1 MDMLHK
7 NTNVKTNSINK
18 FENSVNKKSKR
29 TRRKRLSKEWIFS
42 LTVFLILSLI
52 IVEKIYFSYVLSIM
66 TRNADDLYNK
76 VDVYNKTDLYN
87 KADLYNKTDAYKT
100 TDVYNTTEVNNKA
113 NVKISSYLYDFLT
126 LSNIIVNVE
135 KAHNK
140 FVQQIVI
147 IGEKFANTICHCY
160 QALCDALLYKTYDH
174 RYLIMILG
182 IILGVVATF
191 ASWFII
197 YMDSRIPGNDPAFPF
212 LLQKYRIQI
221 TVPIN
226 LNYFVGALIGLL
238 ITICYLYENHYFDS

>member
-7 NTNVKTNSINK
+7 NTNAKTNSINK
-18 FENSVNKKSKR
+18 FGYAVNEKISKR
-29 TRRKRLSKEWIFS
+29 TRRKKLSKEWIFS

-52 IVEKIYFSYVLSIM
+52 IIEKIYFSYVLSIM
-66 TRNADDLYNK
+66 IRNTNDLYNK
-76 VDVYNKTDLYN
+76 VDVYNKADVYN
-87 KADLYNKTDAYKT
+87 T
-100 TDVYNTTEVNNKA
+100 TDVYNATDVNNKA
-113 NVKISSYLYDFLT
+113 DVKISSYLYDSFT

-135 KAHNK
+135 KVHNN
-140 FVQQIVI
+140 FVQQIVV
-147 IGEKFANTICHCY
+147 IGEKFANTISHCY

-174 RYLIMILG
+174 RYLIMIMG
-182 IILGVVATF
+182 IILGVVVTF
-191 ASWFII
+191 ASWFVI

-238 ITICYLYENHYFDS
+238 ITVCYLYENHYFDS